1 MNFAQNRLADGTGS
15 RALHR
20 FAIICAVATFILIF
34 VGGLVTS
41 TGSALAVPD
50 WPLAYGRLVPK
61 LVGGV
66 RFEYGHR
73 VVAGVVVMLTIA
85 LAAWIAMVERRS
97 WVRKTAFA
105 AAGLI
110 VLQAILGG
118 ITVLYLLPLPVA
130 VAHAGTAQALFCLMV
145 AIALFTNPNFG
156 TASPLETDGSK
167 PELATLATIATTV
180 IYVQILIGAVMRH
193 LGAGLAIPDFPQSF
207 GHWMPPFFSL
217 GIAINFAHRCGAVMV
232 SIFVLWTV
240 ARVFT
245 RYRDRPALTHPAL
258 LLMALLI
265 MQVSLGAMTIWS
277 GRAVL
282 PTTTHVAIGA
292 AVLATSLAL
301 TIRVRAL
308 GGLASVTEAARVRS
322 PISPTIERKVT
333 A

>member
-1 MNFAQNRLADGTGS
+1 MNSAINGS
-15 RALHR
+15 ANPASPALHR
-20 FAIICAVATFILIF
+20 FAIVCAVATFILIF

-73 VVAGVVVMLTIA
+73 VVAGVVVLLTIILA
-85 LAAWIAMVERRS
+85 LWTAMIERRS

-105 AAGLI
+105 AAAII
-110 VLQAILGG
+110 VVQAILGG

-130 VAHAGTAQALFCLMV
+130 VAHAGTAQALLCVMV
-145 AIALFTNPNFG
+145 AMAIFTNPKFG
-156 TASPLETDGSK
+156 TGPRLEADTGR
-167 PELATLATIATTV
+167 PRLVVLTTITTAV
-180 IYVQILIGAVMRH
+180 IFAQILIGAVMRH
-193 LGAGLAIPDFPQSF
+193 LGAGLAIPDFPTSF
-207 GHWMPPFFSL
+207 GHVSPPFLSV
-217 GIAINFAHRCGAVMV
+217 AIDVNFAHRCGAVAV
-232 SIFVLWTV
+232 SILILWTV
-240 ARVFT
+240 TRVFR
-245 RYRDRPALTHPAL
+245 RYRDRPELTHPTLLLIAL
-258 LLMALLI
+258 LLM
-265 MQVSLGAMTIWS
+265 QVTLGAFTIWS

-301 TIRVRAL
+301 TIRIRAL
-308 GGLASVTEAARVRS
+308 GGLALRAEAAKVRS
-322 PISPTIERKVT
+322 PISPTMERKVT

>member
-1 MNFAQNRLADGTGS
+1 
-15 RALHR
+15 
-20 FAIICAVATFILIF
+20 
-34 VGGLVTS
+34 
-41 TGSALAVPD
+41 
-50 WPLAYGRLVPK
+50 
-61 LVGGV
+61 
-66 RFEYGHR
+66 
-73 VVAGVVVMLTIA
+73 
-85 LAAWIAMVERRS
+85 
-97 WVRKTAFA
+97 
-105 AAGLI
+105 
-110 VLQAILGG
+110 
-118 ITVLYLLPLPVA
+118 
-130 VAHAGTAQALFCLMV
+130 
-145 AIALFTNPNFG
+145 
-156 TASPLETDGSK
+156 
-167 PELATLATIATTV
+167 
-180 IYVQILIGAVMRH
+180 
-193 LGAGLAIPDFPQSF
+193 
-207 GHWMPPFFSL
+207 
-217 GIAINFAHRCGAVMV
+217 
-232 SIFVLWTV
+232 VLWTV